1 MLWIIVG
8 MNIGGTMYKVKV
20 GDTVYGKFGTAK
32 IEKIELCEKVGD
44 KEGIAVNEIWS
55 NLVEKCVFDMDN
67 GHFEYGTDIDYIPY

>member
-1 MLWIIVG
+1 
-8 MNIGGTMYKVKV
+8 MYKVKV
-20 GDTVYGKFGTAK
+20 GDTVCGKFGTAK

-44 KEGIAVNEIWS
+44 KEGIAVNEIWN